1 PLTTHSSAMRR
12 VVGSHKE
19 EFERLRRHQEAFAA
33 NSLEQLEPEP
43 RVCLILNRFT
53 MNLVVMH
60 ASSACQMVF
69 NVDPDDIT
77 GKPFLVYL
85 RSDDLA
91 PFVKQ
96 MYVVKGTTA
105 IVDMRFWFQSPNQ
118 SQEIP
123 CEAIFIG
130 TGDGILVI
138 VRRCKPFFRKYLLGD
153 RDISET
159 ISNSSSAS
167 GSYQSHYSPAT
178 SYSSAST
185 IPTPPKYSY
194 LSRSGLDKIKIVELE
209 DGQIA
214 RSIPNCPR
222 ETPSL
227 AHDDAVASLIP
238 GFKEFIVQD
247 FCDDDEDD
255 DEFDANDDVDDTGVD
270 ETALKDM
277 EVSAYETYDTHDTYE
292 DDDFGTDWDL
302 SRRY

>member
-1 PLTTHSSAMRR
+1 MKRA
-12 VVGSHKE
+12 VGSQKE
-19 EFERLRRHQEAFAA
+19 EFERLRRHQEALAA
-33 NSLEQLEPEP
+33 NWEQLEPEP

-53 MNLVVMH
+53 MNLIVMH

-138 VRRCKPFFRKYLLGD
+138 VRKCKPFFRRCLLGGWD
-153 RDISET
+153 QFEMTPNVSMT
-159 ISNSSSAS
+159 S
-167 GSYQSHYSPAT
+167 GSYQSDFSSAT
-178 SYSSAST
+178 SYSSASSK
-185 IPTPPKYSY
+185 PSTPSY
-194 LSRSGLDKIKIVELE
+194 LSRSWLDKVKTVELE
-209 DGQIA
+209 SNPYHEYNDTA
-214 RSIPNCPR
+214 
-222 ETPSL
+222 TSL
-227 AHDDAVASLIP
+227 APS
-238 GFKEFIVQD
+238 FKKMIIQD
-247 FCDDDEDD
+247 FYDDEDD
-255 DEFDANDDVDDTGVD
+255 DEFNVNEVDDTGIGG
-270 ETALKDM
+270 
-277 EVSAYETYDTHDTYE
+277 SA
-292 DDDFGTDWDL
+292 
-302 SRRY
+302 